1 MAVHAY
7 RAPQSISEAV
17 GLLASE
23 PGAFALGGGTDLL
36 VQQRSGARSPG
47 AFIDIK
53 RIPGLLGI
61 ELQEACWRIGAAT
74 PCIDIASH
82 AGLQHAFPGLVEA
95 AGLIGSKQVQ
105 GRASLGGNLCNAS
118 PAADSVPALVAN
130 RATLVISGV
139 QGERHIAAEC
149 LTLGPGKTVL
159 GSGEFVS
166 AVLIPRPEPRQS
178 DAYLRFIPRTEMDI
192 AVVGA
197 AASLQLDAEG
207 RCVAARISLGAVA
220 PTVLTVPEADAV
232 LVGSLLDAGAVSACV
247 ALAQAA
253 CNPISDRRGT
263 AEFRRHVAGVLL
275 RRTIAI
281 AARRAAKGV

>member
-118 PAADSVPALVAN
+118 PAADSVPALIAAGAVLRVAGP
-130 RATLVISGV
+130 A
-139 QGERHIAAEC
+139 GERELAAEA
-149 LTLGPGKTVL
+149 LQLGPGRHALAPGEVL
-159 GSGEFVS
+159 VAIALPARAPRSG
-166 AVLIPRPEPRQS
+166 
-178 DAYLRFIPRTEMDI
+178 DAYLRLIPRTEMDI
-192 AVVGA
+192 AVAGA
-197 AASLQLDAEG
+197 GVWLALDAD
-207 RCVAARISLGAVA
+207 RRVSQARVALGAVA
-220 PTVLTVPEADAV
+220 PTALRVDAAAQA
-232 LVGSLLDAGAVSACV
+232 LIGTRLEDE
-247 ALAQAA
+247 ALARLAAAASAA
-253 CNPISDRRGT
+253 CRPIDDKRGT
-263 AEFRRHVAGVLL
+263 AAYRIRVAGVL
-275 RRTIAI
+275 
-281 AARRAAKGV
+281 ARRAAVIAYERACA

>member
-17 GLLASE
+17 SLLANE
-23 PGAFALGGGTDLL
+23 AGAFALSGGTDLL

-47 AFIDIK
+47 AFIDLK

-61 ELQEACWRIGAAT
+61 EAQPDGWRIGAAT
-74 PCIDIASH
+74 PCIEIAEH
-82 AGLQHAFPGLVEA
+82 AGLGRDFPGLVEA

-105 GRASLGGNLCNAS
+105 GRASLGGNLCNGS

-130 RATLVISGV
+130 RATLLVAGP
-139 QGERHIAAEC
+139 QGERRIAAEC

-166 AVLIPRPEPRQS
+166 AVLIPRPQARQA

-197 AASLQLDAEG
+197 AASVERDADG
-207 RCVAARISLGAVA
+207 RCVSARIALGAVA
-220 PTVLTVPEADAV
+220 PTVLTVPEADAA
-232 LVGSLLDAGAVSACV
+232 LIGSDLGAAAIAACV
-247 ALAQAA
+247 AHAQAA
-253 CNPISDRRGT
+253 CKPISDRRGT
-263 AEFRRHVAGVLL
+263 ADFRRHVAGVLL
-275 RRTIAI
+275 RRVIDI
-281 AARRAAKGV
+281 AAHRAAEGV